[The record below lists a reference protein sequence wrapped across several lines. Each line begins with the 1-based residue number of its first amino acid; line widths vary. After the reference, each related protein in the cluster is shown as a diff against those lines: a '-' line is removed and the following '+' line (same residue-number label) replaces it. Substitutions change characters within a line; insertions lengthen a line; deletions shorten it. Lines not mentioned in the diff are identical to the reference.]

1 MWLTPRLRNSE
12 TPLRNDRFWNPLSE
26 LAPTM
31 AEMFHMPEK
40 WLAGETSF
48 VPSIDL
54 QETDNAYVVRAEMPG
69 IDPNNVNI
77 SVSNGALELQGEKRE
92 EKESGEKGN
101 AWTERRYGAF
111 HRHIPLDQEIKE
123 EEIKATYKDGILR
136 IEVPK
141 AEKSTSRKTIP
152 IETEQSS

>member
-1 MWLTPRLRNSE
+1 MNSEKEVMSMWLTPRLRNSE

-77 SVSNGALELQGEKRE
+77 SVSNGALKLQGERRE
-92 EKESGEKGN
+92 GVWRKGKCLDRASVRSISSAYPLGSG
-101 AWTERRYGAF
+101 
-111 HRHIPLDQEIKE
+111 DQGGR
-123 EEIKATYKDGILR
+123 DQGHL
-136 IEVPK
+136 
-141 AEKSTSRKTIP
+141 
-152 IETEQSS
+152 